1 MSRLLAAVVTVSVAD
16 FSCTGQGRR
25 LLSDALK
32 RRRSGRPAGNR
43 EGLSAKWLGALAGV
57 SGGGSKWEGV
67 DESGIITRR
76 GHGDRTAGRVLTFGR
91 RSYWAFSS
99 SVLSYT
105 FTAVS
110 PADSATPPKREAV
123 VEA

>member
-1 MSRLLAAVVTVSVAD
+1 MTVSVAD

-32 RRRSGRPAGNR
+32 RGWQRAAGAEG
-43 EGLSAKWLGALAGV
+43 EGLSAKWLGALARV

-67 DESGIITRR
+67 DESGIITRH

-91 RSYWAFSS
+91 RSYWEFSS

-110 PADSATPPKREAV
+110 PVDSAKPPKREAV

>member
-1 MSRLLAAVVTVSVAD
+1 M
-16 FSCTGQGRR
+16 
-25 LLSDALK
+25 
-32 RRRSGRPAGNR
+32 
-43 EGLSAKWLGALAGV
+43 
-57 SGGGSKWEGV
+57 
-67 DESGIITRR
+67 
-76 GHGDRTAGRVLTFGR
+76 LTFGR

-110 PADSATPPKREAV
+110 PADSAALPNWEAV

>member
-1 MSRLLAAVVTVSVAD
+1 MAV
-16 FSCTGQGRR
+16 
-25 LLSDALK
+25 
-32 RRRSGRPAGNR
+32 
-43 EGLSAKWLGALAGV
+43 GALAGV
-57 SGGGSKWEGV
+57 GGGGSKWEGTG
-67 DESGIITRR
+67 ESDVITRR
-76 GHGDRTAGRVLTFGR
+76 RHGNRRGGRVLTFGR

-110 PADSATPPKREAV
+110 PADSAALPNWEAV

>member
-32 RRRSGRPAGNR
+32 RRRQRAAGA
-43 EGLSAKWLGALAGV
+43 EGEGAKWLGALAGV
-57 SGGGSKWEGV
+57 SGDGSKWEGV
-67 DESGIITRR
+67 DESGIITRH

-91 RSYWAFSS
+91 RSYWEFSS

-110 PADSATPPKREAV
+110 PVDSAKPPKREAV